1 MKTIITTSTI
11 VEAKLV
17 GKLVGAKLFREY
29 CISHSPIRSAPTD
42 KIGSYRKAPLTA
54 ALAVLLALTPI
65 THADMQELTEEDLQ
79 QATGQEGITISAK
92 LDFAEGTRISTI
104 NNGVKRTDYINQANA
119 DNWQVLENIT
129 GSIEAKG
136 IRTDLLASYGTD
148 SNGSGVSAAQTTLPE
163 KITFEAFQ
171 TDGLYLGPGETVSR
185 DGQGKVT
192 SHNFMLGLEID
203 GTLSMPAQTKITT
216 FVVK

>member
-1 MKTIITTSTI
+1 MKTIITTVFFLS
-11 VEAKLV
+11 
-17 GKLVGAKLFREY
+17 LF
-29 CISHSPIRSAPTD
+29 SS
-42 KIGSYRKAPLTA
+42 G
-54 ALAVLLALTPI
+54 LAW
-65 THADMQELTEEDLQ
+65 ADMQELTEEDLQ

-104 NNGVKRTDYINQANA
+104 NNGVKRTGYINQANA
-119 DNWQVLENIT
+119 DNWQVLDNIT

-136 IRTDLLASYGTD
+136 MKTDLLASYGTD

-163 KITFEAFQ
+163 KITFENFK
-171 TDGLYLGPGETVSR
+171 TDGLYLGPGAEVTR
-185 DGQGKVT
+185 DTQGKT

-203 GTLSMPAQTKITT
+203 GTLNLPTQTKITT